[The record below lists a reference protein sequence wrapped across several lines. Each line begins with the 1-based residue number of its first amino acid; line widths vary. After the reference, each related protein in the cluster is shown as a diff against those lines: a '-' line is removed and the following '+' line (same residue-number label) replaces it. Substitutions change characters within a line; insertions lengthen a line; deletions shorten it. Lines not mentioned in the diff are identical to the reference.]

1 MGIHSPPPLN
11 GKTQVRFWVVTYKR
25 MYRGLGGP
33 IKQYTRTL
41 VQETSEPLTA
51 LWVSGW
57 SDCFFFSFGP
67 GVSEI

>member
-1 MGIHSPPPLN
+1 M
-11 GKTQVRFWVVTYKR
+11 TYKR

-33 IKQYTRTL
+33 IKQYARTL

-57 SDCFFFSFGP
+57 SDCFFS
-67 GVSEI
+67 VSGLAFPKSDCVEILTLRGIFCWGHG